1 VGDFVAWLD
10 GGAMGAL
17 MAGGPAIWA
26 IAALSVVLL
35 ALILWKTWRLTVS
48 GAFGGMPADVFE
60 AAEAGS
66 GRGLRGR
73 FAGSCRRA
81 MREMPESHAR
91 EEITRIAKRELAE
104 ARSGLRAIEL
114 IALIAPLLGLLGTV
128 LGMIAAFR
136 TLQESGGAADPSDLA
151 GGIWEALLTTAAGM
165 AVAIPASIALT
176 WFEGVTDRL
185 RLDLEDIGSRA
196 VTSLKASGRPSGML
210 RAGE

>member
-1 VGDFVAWLD
+1 
-10 GGAMGAL
+10 
-17 MAGGPAIWA
+17 
-26 IAALSVVLL
+26 
-35 ALILWKTWRLTVS
+35 
-48 GAFGGMPADVFE
+48 
-60 AAEAGS
+60 
-66 GRGLRGR
+66 
-73 FAGSCRRA
+73 

-196 VTSLKASGRPSGML
+196 VTSLRASGRPSGML
-210 RAGE
+210 QAGE